1 MYTEIE
7 QQTLDIDWFFTDGNH
22 IGFVAS
28 GAGKLP
34 ETVAQSSENN
44 EKLISYFRDLPEI
57 SDVVINSE
65 LDSLLVKIFGSGA
78 NERYLQDFV
87 SMTKKGLY
95 SFDKTNLNNFLDPHY
110 HLVASPKTPLK
121 LKELPHDILDIV
133 IGTQYSNKLMEVQE
147 INRLEIN

>member
-1 MYTEIE
+1 MIMYTEIE
-7 QQTLDIDWFFTDGNH
+7 QQTLDIDWFFTDENH

-57 SDVVINSE
+57 SDVVINPE

-78 NERYLQDFV
+78 DERYLQDFV

-95 SFDKTNLNNFLDPHY
+95 SFDKTNLNNFLDYDY
-110 HLVASPKTPLK
+110 HLVASPMKPLT
-121 LKELPHDILDIV
+121 LKDLSQNILDIL
-133 IGTQYSNKLMEVQE
+133 IKTKYPDN
-147 INRLEIN
+147 INSAIDISRIE

>member
-7 QQTLDIDWFFTDGNH
+7 QQTLDIDWFFTDENH

-44 EKLISYFRDLPEI
+44 EKLISYFRNLPEI
-57 SDVVINSE
+57 SDVVINPE
-65 LDSLLVKIFGSGA
+65 LDSLLVKIFGNGA
-78 NERYLQDFV
+78 DERYLQDFV
-87 SMTKKGLY
+87 TMTKKGLY

-110 HLVASPKTPLK
+110 HLVTSPKTPLR
-121 LKELPHDILDIV
+121 LKELPHHILDIFV
-133 IGTQYSNKLMEVQE
+133 KTQYSNKLIKVQG
-147 INRLEIN
+147 ISILEII